1 MALTAIIDYGA
12 GNLRSVQKALQAV
25 APRNMQCV
33 VTSDPAV
40 VHTANYLVL
49 PGVGS
54 FGACMQGLRQA
65 DGLLSA
71 LLQRIPQVPFLGICV
86 GMQMLVQQGHEYG
99 THNGLGL
106 LRGQVQPLPACGQRL
121 PHMGWNTLHNVQ
133 HPLLQGLEHDAWVY
147 FVHSYHVC
155 DADPATVVAQSH
167 CGVPFVAALARDNML
182 ALQFHPEKSQ
192 RVGLSILERFLRWN
206 P

>member
-12 GNLRSVQKALQAV
+12 GNLRSVQKALQTV
-25 APRNMQCV
+25 APSNMQCV
-33 VTSDPAV
+33 VTADPAV
-40 VHTANYLVL
+40 IQTASALVL

-54 FGACMQGLRQA
+54 FGACMKGLQSVHGLRE
-65 DGLLSA
+65 A
-71 LLQRIPQVPFLGICV
+71 LLARTQHVPFLGICV

-99 THNGLGL
+99 THQGLGVL
-106 LRGQVQPLPACGQRL
+106 AGEVQPLPQCGQRL
-121 PHMGWNTLHNVQ
+121 PHMGWNTLHNVN
-133 HPLLQGLEHDAWVY
+133 HPLLQGLERDAWVY

-155 DADPATVVAQSH
+155 NADPATVAAQSY

-192 RVGLSILERFLRWN
+192 RVGLSILDRFLRWN